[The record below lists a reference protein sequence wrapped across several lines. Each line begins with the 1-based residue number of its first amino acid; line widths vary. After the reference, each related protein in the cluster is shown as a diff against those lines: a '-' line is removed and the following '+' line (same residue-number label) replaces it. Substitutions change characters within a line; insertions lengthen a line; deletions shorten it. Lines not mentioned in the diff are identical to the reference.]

1 VIQPIAPVMELVV
14 ERDGERPTVRVRGDV
29 DTSTAPRL
37 RGELLA
43 LCDQT
48 RQCLVVDLS
57 ETTFLDCRG
66 VAALL
71 AVQDALRSHGRSLVL
86 RGAHGCVRKILRM
99 VGDGLGDAPT
109 TRGRT
114 ATHA

>member
-1 VIQPIAPVMELVV
+1 VIPPIAPVMDLVV
-14 ERDGERPTVRVRGDV
+14 ERDRERLTVRVRGDV
-29 DTSTAPRL
+29 DTGTAPRL
-37 RGELLA
+37 RDELLA

-48 RQCLVVDLS
+48 RQCLVVDLG

-71 AVQDALRSHGRSLVL
+71 AVQDALRSRGRSLVL
-86 RGAHGCVRKILRM
+86 RGAHGCVRKILAI
-99 VGDGLGDAPT
+99 VGDRLDDAMT
-109 TRGRT
+109 HSRT